1 MLFQHTTTVI
11 YLDIH
16 IQYFY
21 TVKPVWNSDQFTTEA
36 WFICYIKQNHC
47 CSALTKVGKLIVVYF
62 QGKVTYSIDSQ
73 LNMLNTKYDTLYTKS
88 KYTS

>member
-21 TVKPVWNSDQFTTEA
+21 TVKPVWNSDQFSTEA
-36 WFICYIKQNHC
+36 WFICYTKHNIAVRE
-47 CSALTKVGKLIVVYF
+47 SALTKVGKLLPSF
-62 QGKVTYSIDSQ
+62 TFKGKWLTP
-73 LNMLNTKYDTLYTKS
+73 LTRG
-88 KYTS
+88 